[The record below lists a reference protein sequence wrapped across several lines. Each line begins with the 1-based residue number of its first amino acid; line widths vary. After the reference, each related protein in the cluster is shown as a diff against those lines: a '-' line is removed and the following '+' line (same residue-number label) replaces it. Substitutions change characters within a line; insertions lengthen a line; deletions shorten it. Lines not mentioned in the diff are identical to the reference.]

1 MSIQSDFSS
10 SLSEFKCVW
19 KPSLRPSGA
28 GSEKLSWFFQ
38 DPGLGEGFLAL
49 KGSLGDSGRF
59 RCVWPP
65 EEIFF
70 FFFFVIQRGCAAVL
84 GTVETSWRVSGRE
97 TSTFYLA
104 DI

>member
-1 MSIQSDFSS
+1 M
-10 SLSEFKCVW
+10 W

-70 FFFFVIQRGCAAVL
+70 FFFLLYKEVAQLSSAQLRRAGVCPAGKQAHFI
-84 GTVETSWRVSGRE
+84 
-97 TSTFYLA
+97 
-104 DI
+104 